1 MINYDEINYSLSCL
15 FKLVCW
21 YFFFME
27 HKHKCQSPF
36 ASFHTRTVHTS
47 EQCCQSVHYSQS
59 ALLWYHDKVSLFYP
73 IGGIVDRTESYR
85 LKLLHISAFAQL
97 EPIGITIESPAVL
110 LLAPQGKVG
119 VSTPLQSS
127 LHTALQSLTNSR
139 TQALRTAVKTIYGW
153 TIGE

>member
-1 MINYDEINYSLSCL
+1 
-15 FKLVCW
+15 
-21 YFFFME
+21 ME
-27 HKHKCQSPF
+27 HVKTNVNHHILLFIQGPFILTKAVNLCTIVSLQS
-36 ASFHTRTVHTS
+36 
-47 EQCCQSVHYSQS
+47 YD
-59 ALLWYHDKVSLFYP
+59 YHDKVFLTYP
-73 IGGIVDRTESYR
+73 TGGIVDRTESYR

-97 EPIGITIESPAVL
+97 EPLGITIESPAVL
-110 LLAPQGKVG
+110 LLAPQSKVE